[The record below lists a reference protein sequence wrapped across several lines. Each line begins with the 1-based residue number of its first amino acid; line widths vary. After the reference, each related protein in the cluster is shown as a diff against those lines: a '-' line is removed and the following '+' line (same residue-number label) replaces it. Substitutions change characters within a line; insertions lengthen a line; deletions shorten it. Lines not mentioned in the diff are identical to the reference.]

1 MKNGIYAAQVSGS
14 TVRAVHI
21 DQERIELEAM
31 NRKVQRRL
39 DKAES
44 EKRSAARMAEE
55 KKQQAHKL
63 SYECM
68 RLVIGMAIL
77 SVLACFGL
85 VNWILATIAVAIG
98 LIAFGSKLGRMATLA
113 KKKSGG
119 DR

>member
-14 TVRAVHI
+14 AVRAVHI

-39 DKAES
+39 DKAVS
-44 EKRSAARMAEE
+44 EKRSAARRAE
-55 KKQQAHKL
+55 KQKQAVDKL
-63 SYECM
+63 SDECL
-68 RLVIGMAIL
+68 RLAIGLA
-77 SVLACFGL
+77 VLAALAYFGL
-85 VNWILATIAVAIG
+85 VHWILATAVVAVG
-98 LIAFGSKLGRMATLA
+98 LIVFGSKLGRMATLA